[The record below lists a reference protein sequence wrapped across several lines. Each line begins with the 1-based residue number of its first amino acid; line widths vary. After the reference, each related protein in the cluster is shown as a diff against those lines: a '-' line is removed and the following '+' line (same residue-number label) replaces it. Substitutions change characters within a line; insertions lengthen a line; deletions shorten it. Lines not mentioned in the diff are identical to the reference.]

1 MGAPSGLGAVS
12 LGEFDREARY
22 RARSARRS
30 FGRLTG
36 PGRDTYLPRRFSD
49 GYGIDRCL
57 ASGEPCGAAAAS
69 ALCRAREYAKAV
81 DFGRIDPAEI
91 TGGVPAGTQ
100 VSACKGRSCPDMVAI
115 TCSR

>member
-1 MGAPSGLGAVS
+1 MKLGIVLVALSGLLAAS
-12 LGEFDREARY
+12 PARAET
-22 RARSARRS
+22 RIFLVDS
-30 FGRLTG
+30 
-36 PGRDTYLPRRFSD
+36 SD
-49 GYGIDRCL
+49 GYGVDRCL

-81 DFGRIDPAEI
+81 DFGRIDQAEI

>member
-1 MGAPSGLGAVS
+1 MKLGIALVLLAGLLA
-12 LGEFDREARY
+12 A
-22 RARSARRS
+22 ASARAETRIFLVDS
-30 FGRLTG
+30 
-36 PGRDTYLPRRFSD
+36 SD

-57 ASGEPCGAAAAS
+57 ASGEPCGAPAAS
-69 ALCRAREYAKAV
+69 ALCQAREYVKAV

-100 VSACKGRSCPDMVAI
+100 LTACKGRSCPDIVAI